1 MIRLYGVRASRA
13 GRCLWM
19 LEELGVP
26 YELVQTSFVG
36 DVQKPEYLALNPN
49 GRVPTLV
56 DDDGTVLWESMA
68 INLYLADRY
77 DGGFR
82 PKSAPER
89 GHAVQWSFWV
99 MTEIEPGLIDAFVH
113 RAMRPEAQRDARI
126 ADAGEQKLARPL
138 RVLDGELARRP
149 FLLGERFTVAD
160 LNVASVLGIA
170 PIARVDLSGHPNLQR
185 WLGTCTSRP
194 AAKKAFGTG

>member
-1 MIRLYGVRASRA
+1 MIKLYGVRASRA

-26 YELVQTSFVG
+26 YEMVPTSFVG
-36 DVQKPEYLALNPN
+36 DVKKPDYLALNPN
-49 GRVPTLV
+49 GRIPTLV
-56 DDDGTVLWESMA
+56 DDDGTIVWESMA
-68 INLYLADRY
+68 INLYLAEKY

-89 GHAVQWSFWV
+89 GYALQWSFWG
-99 MTEIEPGLIDAFVH
+99 MTEIEPGLIEAFAH
-113 RAMRPEAQRDARI
+113 RVMLPEAQRDARI
-126 ADAGEQKLARPL
+126 ADAGEKKLARPL
-138 RVLDGELARRP
+138 PVLDGELGRRP
-149 FLLGERFTVAD
+149 FLLGERFGVAD

-170 PIARVDLSGHPNLQR
+170 PIARVDLSGHPNVQR
-185 WLGTCTSRP
+185 WLAACTSRP